1 MKKKN
6 VLLAVLAVSLTLSA
20 GVGTAWSYFTTYAEA
35 NGGYTLKLGD
45 KTTIVE
51 EPPTEWTKHVSI
63 TSREDSEPV
72 YVRVRAF
79 CGSEYELKPNY
90 SGSAKWNPNS
100 DGYYYYSDIIN
111 GGEKTEVLDIK
122 IENIP
127 ADEDLKNGDNF
138 NVVVIYET
146 TPVRYREDGTPY
158 ADWNAGLTTGTVEG
172 GA

>member
-6 VLLAVLAVSLTLSA
+6 IILAALAVSLTVSA

-35 NGGYTLKLGD
+35 SGGYTLNLGD
-45 KTTIVE
+45 KTTVE
-51 EPPTEWTKHVSI
+51 EEFSSWTKHVAI

-72 YVRVRAF
+72 YVRARAF
-79 CGSEYELKPNY
+79 CGSDYQLVY
-90 SGSAKWNPNS
+90 SGSAKWSPNS
-100 DGYYYYSDIIN
+100 DGYYYYSDILN
-111 GGEKTEVLDIK
+111 GGEQTEVLDIK

-127 ADEDLKNGDNF
+127 ADEDLKDGDNF

-146 TPVRYREDGTPY
+146 TPVRYRADGTPY
-158 ADWNAGLTTGTVEG
+158 ADWTATLNTGTVEG